1 MDYCHKDDI
10 LKNSCISFSN
20 LKLKKSI
27 MFERFDI
34 EDLENDVKDINDNII
49 LRGKMNDVIKI
60 NKKLKKDVIKLNNTI
75 TKYET
80 ALRIRSGGNLNAFS
94 QLLYKIK

>member
-1 MDYCHKDDI
+1 
-10 LKNSCISFSN
+10 
-20 LKLKKSI
+20 
-27 MFERFDI
+27 
-34 EDLENDVKDINDNII
+34 
-49 LRGKMNDVIKI
+49 MNDVIKI

-80 ALRIRSGGNLNAFS
+80 ALRIRSGGNLNPFS